1 MSKIRA
7 LQIISGFAIEG
18 PLGGIE
24 RFGIELAQMLVQD
37 NKIEPVVCGMWAY
50 ETPYEQGWMAHLQQQ
65 GIDAFMPAQWDENS
79 PYHSFMRAYRG
90 TRQYLKGQH
99 VDVIHSHCQFG
110 DMLALLLRR
119 ELGARA
125 VYRTVHNEHEWLKRP
140 LRRWLLTGFFYP
152 LFFDAELGVSQKVVD
167 NLNRRP
173 IMRWLRQQAMVAY
186 NALNLDRFT
195 NLTVDVAAKRAS
207 LGLPPTGPLVGS
219 VGRLTEQKG
228 YDLLL
233 ETAVLVRQQY
243 PETHFVIVGDGELDQ
258 ALRWQ
263 AIELGL
269 KDHVTFTGPRPDVE
283 EILPLFTLFV
293 NSSRWEGLPTVMMES
308 MAAHVPVV
316 ATCVSGNTELIEDRV
331 TGRLVAPEDA
341 RELAKAIEDLLTLE
355 SHERTKMCHLA
366 YQFVQDNLSI
376 TSVAA
381 QYKQLY
387 MR

>member
-1 MSKIRA
+1 VSKIRA

-24 RFGIELAQMLVQD
+24 RFGIELAQALAQNDRV
-37 NKIEPVVCGMWAY
+37 EPVVCGMWAY
-50 ETPYEQGWMAHLQQQ
+50 GTPYEQGWLSHLQRQ
-65 GIDAFMPAQWDENS
+65 GIEAFMPAQWDEAS
-79 PYHSFMRAYRG
+79 PYRSFVGAYRS
-90 TRQYLKGQH
+90 TSQYLQGQQ

-110 DMLALLLRR
+110 DVLALLLRR

-140 LRRWLLTGFFYP
+140 WRRWLLTGFFYP

-173 IMRWLRQQAMVAY
+173 IMRGLRRQAVVAY

-219 VGRLTEQKG
+219 VGRLTRQKG

-233 ETAVLVRQQY
+233 ETAVLVRQQH
-243 PETHFVIVGDGELDQ
+243 PQTHFVIVGDGELDQ
-258 ALRWQ
+258 VLRRQ
-263 AIELGL
+263 AVQLGL

-283 EILPLFTLFV
+283 EILPLFTVFV

-316 ATCVSGNTELIEDRV
+316 ATRVSGNIELIEDHV
-331 TGRLVAPEDA
+331 TGRLVASEAPP
-341 RELAKAIEDLLTLE
+341 ELAQAIGDLLTIDPHKRE
-355 SHERTKMCHLA
+355 KMCQQA
-366 YQFVQDNLSI
+366 YRFVQENFSI
-376 TSVAA
+376 ASVAT
-381 QYKQLY
+381 QYEQLY
-387 MR
+387 WE